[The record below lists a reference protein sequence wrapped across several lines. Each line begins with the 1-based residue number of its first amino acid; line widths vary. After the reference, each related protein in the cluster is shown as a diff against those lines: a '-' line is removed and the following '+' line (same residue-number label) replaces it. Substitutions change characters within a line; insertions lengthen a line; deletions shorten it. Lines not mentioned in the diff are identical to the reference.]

1 MAVLGTAQMAVT
13 IAQTVVEAHFVQ
25 RVVHA
30 QVLNELESLRV
41 LQIMRNVIFATNKW
55 VNLIS
60 IGSIR
65 TQPSYQLHNRSL
77 LRWLYRCY
85 VIWGFNKKILTVPAL
100 LTLFTLAVGIVV
112 GIVES
117 ATGKFISISDLQITL
132 SLAAAT
138 NLVLTA
144 FTGKSIYST
153 VYIQCS
159 KPPSA
164 GRILWIQRAA
174 SHVGLDR
181 TLRSRYNMAIGII
194 LESGAIYCITAI
206 FLVITVSLYD
216 EETFVIGLSIS
227 QQTIVSPGQ
236 HNTYVHTGITVNPRS
251 ISAKFDPPTMLPPA
265 RQWCGHASLGR
276 YSILRHTE
284 EKDGECVGDDPHE

>member
-41 LQIMRNVIFATNKW
+41 LQIMRNVIFAINNCITD
-55 VNLIS
+55 S
-60 IGSIR
+60 FF
-65 TQPSYQLHNRSL
+65 
-77 LRWLYRCY
+77 LYRCY

-100 LTLFTLAVGIVV
+100 LTLFTLAVGIGV

-117 ATGKFISISDLQITL
+117 ATGRFISISDLQITL

-138 NLVLTA
+138 NL
-144 FTGKSIYST
+144 
-153 VYIQCS
+153 
-159 KPPSA
+159 PPSA

-174 SHVGLDR
+174 SRVGLDR

-216 EETFVIGLSIS
+216 EEIFVVGLSIA
-227 QQTIVSPGQ
+227 QQMIVSPDCYFSFDL
-236 HNTYVHTGITVNPRS
+236 TYWSSRT
-251 ISAKFDPPTMLPPA
+251 
-265 RQWCGHASLGR
+265 
-276 YSILRHTE
+276 
-284 EKDGECVGDDPHE
+284 